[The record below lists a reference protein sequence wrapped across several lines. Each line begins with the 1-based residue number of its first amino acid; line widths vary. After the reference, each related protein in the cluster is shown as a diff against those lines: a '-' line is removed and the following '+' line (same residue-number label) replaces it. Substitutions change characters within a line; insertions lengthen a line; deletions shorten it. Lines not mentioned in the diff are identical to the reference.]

1 MKKIL
6 IANIFGIGD
15 VLFTAPLIAN
25 LRKRF
30 GGVDVGYLCNARTRD
45 VARLIP
51 GVNDVFVYEKDFYTR
66 LWSASKKRFF
76 AELKALFGNIKQKRY
91 EAVFD
96 LTLSREFG
104 LGFLLAGVPK
114 RIGLDY
120 KKRGVFLTDKIPLTG
135 FSGRHVAEHYLDLL
149 GAVGVEP
156 EIKDMSIVPDPALEG
171 WLEKYLSDKKIKN
184 GKFVAVI
191 PGGGASWGKQ
201 ASRKR
206 WYAEGFTQ
214 AADMIA
220 AGGRDV
226 AVLGDSSEKDL
237 AGYVASGMIRPPRL
251 VETALSLRQYVS
263 LISRAELVLC
273 NDGGPLHL
281 ASALGVKTVSVFGP
295 VDERVYGPYPF
306 TGRHIVIKAEDIS
319 CRPCYDRFRLPDC
332 EYDSRCV
339 TGISPRRVAEAC
351 MELLEKTDKV

>member
-1 MKKIL
+1 MKRVL
-6 IANIFGIGD
+6 VANIFGIGD

-30 GGVDVGYLCNARTRD
+30 GNVDVGYLSNARTMEI
-45 VARLIP
+45 AGLIP
-51 GVNDVFVYEKDFYTR
+51 GVNDVFVYEKDYYTR

-76 AELKALFGNIKQKRY
+76 AELKALFGNIKKKKY

-104 LGFLLAGVPK
+104 LGFALAGVPK

-120 KKRGVFLTDKIPLTG
+120 KRRGVFLTDKIPLVG

-156 EIKDMSIVPDPALEG
+156 KIKDMRIVPDPALEG
-171 WLEKYLSDKKIKN
+171 WLEKYLADKNIKR

-214 AADMIA
+214 AADLIA
-220 AGGRDV
+220 ASGRDI

-237 AGYVASGMIRPPRL
+237 AGYVASGMTSPPSV
-251 VETALSLRQYVS
+251 VETGLSLRQYVS
-263 LISRAELVLC
+263 VISAAELVLC

-281 ASALGVKTVSVFGP
+281 ASALGLKTVSVFGP
-295 VDERVYGPYPF
+295 VDDKVYGPYPF
-306 TGRHIVIKAEDIS
+306 TERHIVIKAEDLS
-319 CRPCYDRFRLPDC
+319 CRPCYDRFKLPDC
-332 EYDSRCV
+332 EYDARCV
-339 TGISPRRVAEAC
+339 TEISPRRVAEAC
-351 MELLEKTDKV
+351 MELLEKTDRP